1 MRLTRRINMRIQS
14 VFDKCKV
21 YKIWQ
26 KFLTERDQKV
36 KKIEDSNCNTIW
48 FVKGF
53 TRGWRAYLFLWLN
66 QCSVSV
72 FCRLCYFF
80 FPLNIRDITIP
91 GDSERCKVNWSL
103 FSYDT
108 TLAHWYFKEVLF
120 QLFWIILNDV
130 KLVMNEGIP
139 RTRALNISGC
149 HLKFL
154 FLMD

>member
-149 HLKFL
+149 QLKFL

>member
-1 MRLTRRINMRIQS
+1 MRIQS

-26 KFLTERDQKV
+26 KFLTEQDQKV

-66 QCSVSV
+66 QFSVSV

-120 QLFWIILNDV
+120 QLFWIILNDE

-149 HLKFL
+149 QLKFL